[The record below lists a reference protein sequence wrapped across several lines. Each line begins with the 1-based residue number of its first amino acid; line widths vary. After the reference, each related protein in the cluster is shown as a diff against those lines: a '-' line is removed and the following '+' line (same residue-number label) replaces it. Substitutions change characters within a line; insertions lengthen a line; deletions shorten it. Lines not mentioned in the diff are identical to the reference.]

1 MSPCGIGIQTRDV
14 TCIHE
19 VTHGTGKAVPV
30 PNYMCPQPP
39 PADRRYCNVLDCP
52 VKWSTGEWG
61 KVYVCTCLYKASTI
75 SGKKLFVTRKL
86 NSDMNHFPHS
96 MHSLKHER
104 IYSMKE
110 LLSKISCI
118 CFIRKE
124 IIENFSHSNE
134 IMHEC

>member
-1 MSPCGIGIQTRDV
+1 MICYALAVHAIEESLINVMIQFSVGPFLTKCVIVYVHRWNYSEFSTCMSPCGIGIQTRDV

-61 KVYVCTCLYKASTI
+61 KVFICTRLFKTSASSEKALCYTQ
-75 SGKKLFVTRKL
+75 TA
-86 NSDMNHFPHS
+86 
-96 MHSLKHER
+96 E
-104 IYSMKE
+104 
-110 LLSKISCI
+110 
-118 CFIRKE
+118 
-124 IIENFSHSNE
+124 
-134 IMHEC
+134 